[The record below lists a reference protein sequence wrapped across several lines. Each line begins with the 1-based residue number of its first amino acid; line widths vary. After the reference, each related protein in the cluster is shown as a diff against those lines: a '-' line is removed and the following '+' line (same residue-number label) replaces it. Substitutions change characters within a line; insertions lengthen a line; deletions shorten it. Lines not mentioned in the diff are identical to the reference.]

1 MIIQNHFLSKNT
13 EKVQIIHKRISPCCK
28 LRVIYTKFQ
37 IILNDLLKDFNWT
50 LSSIFLLSDDAEKT
64 ECENE
69 KRKYQDIRLFHS
81 VDDEFLK
88 EASVEIKSDSNND
101 IVDITFHLPR
111 ATTRQWKNRR
121 VSLVRDGLTF
131 LHFKHLFLK
140 THQIN
145 VSRILQVMVRF

>member
-1 MIIQNHFLSKNT
+1 M
-13 EKVQIIHKRISPCCK
+13 
-28 LRVIYTKFQ
+28 
-37 IILNDLLKDFNWT
+37 FNYP
-50 LSSIFLLSDDAEKT
+50 LFFLLSDGEKT

-69 KRKYQDIRLFHS
+69 KYKYQDVKLFHA

-121 VSLVRDGLTF
+121 VSLVRNDN
-131 LHFKHLFLK
+131 KKLFFF
-140 THQIN
+140 QY
-145 VSRILQVMVRF
+145 